1 MPTPMPVSA
10 PAGSSAH
17 LSTLADVAR
26 EVIAQT
32 SSLVAARECPCG
44 HEETW
49 LCESCAAR
57 LAQPALRVESCCEA
71 LQDLSAARVH
81 ELGPQL
87 PAGVDHTAVLPVL
100 ALGEYAGDLQR
111 LILAWKNGGM
121 LHLGRRI
128 APSLSP
134 AVAQL
139 GREGG
144 VRRPAL
150 VPVSSRLAARLRRG
164 EDHTAELVRE
174 LGRIGAGRPLLLRS
188 TPTTTQEGL
197 TARQRRSRRVRLA
210 RTASRHA
217 GAGPVVIV
225 DDVVT
230 TGSTLRG
237 MHAALSEAGFEVLGA
252 VVVASARIPRPPSL
266 P

>member
-1 MPTPMPVSA
+1 MPLSTR
-10 PAGSSAH
+10 AGSSAH
-17 LSTLADVAR
+17 RSALAHAAR
-26 EVIAQT
+26 EVVAQT

-44 HEETW
+44 QEETW
-49 LCESCAAR
+49 LCEGCAAR
-57 LAQPALRVESCCEA
+57 LAQPALRVESSCEA

-128 APSLSP
+128 APSLAP

-139 GREGG
+139 GRDAG

-150 VPVSSRLAARLRRG
+150 VPVASRLSARLRRG

-174 LGRIGAGRPLLLRS
+174 LGRVGAGKPLLLRS
-188 TPTTTQEGL
+188 TPTTAQEGL
-197 TARQRRSRRVRLA
+197 TARQRRRRRVRLA
-210 RTASRHA
+210 RNASRRA
-217 GAGPVVIV
+217 GVGPVVIV

-230 TGSTLRG
+230 TGATLRG
-237 MHAALSEAGFEVLGA
+237 MHTALSEAGFDVLGA
-252 VVVASARIPRPPSL
+252 VVVASARLPRPPSL